1 MNVILLFRYEGRLG
15 MYHPERIAANP
26 KLLKI
31 LDKRG
36 KIEDYLL
43 PFNFKIRYPAEY

>member
-1 MNVILLFRYEGRLG
+1 
-15 MYHPERIAANP
+15 MYHPQKVATNP

-31 LDKRG
+31 LDKKG

-43 PFNFKIRYPAEY
+43 PFNFKIKYPAVVEHNFTK